1 MMDGS
6 RPGSRVVSVNVGAT
20 RPVEWHGRTVA
31 TAIWKS
37 PVPGPV
43 HVGDLSM
50 AGDQQADLR
59 VHGGADK
66 AVYAYAREDYRWWAG
81 ELGHPLEPGTF
92 GENLTVEGIDLHGAV
107 IGEQWQ
113 VGSAVLAV
121 TQPRIPCFKLGVRMG
136 DSGFVER
143 FAAAGRPGAYLR
155 VVAPGDV
162 EAGDTVGLSARPAH
176 GLTVGDIAAAY
187 AGDGELLETIAENPD
202 VTADW
207 SVWARRQ
214 LARRLAKPSS
224 AR

>member
-1 MMDGS
+1 
-6 RPGSRVVSVNVGAT
+6 
-20 RPVEWHGRTVA
+20 
-31 TAIWKS
+31 
-37 PVPGPV
+37 
-43 HVGDLSM
+43 M

-66 AVYAYAREDYRWWAG
+66 AVYAYAREDYLWWAG

-92 GENLTVEGIDLHGAV
+92 GENLTVEGLDLHGAV

-113 VGSAVLAV
+113 VGSAVLAI

-136 DSGFVER
+136 DSGFVEH

-176 GLTVGDIAAAY
+176 GLTVGDVAAAY